1 MNNNELTQKKSA
13 GDAGTS
19 TDTVSNDTIILTQI
33 DEKVKQK
40 FDLIDFGAELRHLI
54 RGKLNYRPLI
64 TTDATDYGEYSL
76 NDIDL
81 MYKFEDNEYAVSV
94 SFSLSRK
101 TEDKRDE

>member
-19 TDTVSNDTIILTQI
+19 TDTVSNDTTILTQI

-40 FDLIDFGAELRHLI
+40 FDLVDFGIDLKTVI
-54 RGKLNYRPLI
+54 QDNFRPL
-64 TTDATDYGEYSL
+64 TTASAFDHSEYSPH
-76 NDIDL
+76 DIDL
-81 MYKFEDNEYAVSV
+81 MYKFEDDEYTISV
-94 SFSLSRK
+94 SFDLKRK

>member
-40 FDLIDFGAELRHLI
+40 FDLIDFGSDLKELI
-54 RGKLNYRPLI
+54 QYKFRPLI
-64 TTDATDYGEYSL
+64 TATATDVSEYSPY
-76 NDIDL
+76 DISSN
-81 MYKFEDNEYAVSV
+81 YIFEDDEYTISV
-94 SFSLSRK
+94 SFDLNRK